1 MLGELNDLEQQDIA
15 LNVNDKIK
23 NIDEEYRREKF
34 SNSPEKLHALE
45 QLYVVRNHR
54 YQDKKIIT
62 RYYDLLMKYFVS
74 IVEQAS
80 YTQAFDVDGLME
92 TYAQLMKTKKVLD
105 YL

>member
-1 MLGELNDLEQQDIA
+1 MA
-15 LNVNDKIK
+15 L
-23 NIDEEYRREKF
+23 
-34 SNSPEKLHALE
+34 EKLYKMRSERFQH
-45 QLYVVRNHR
+45 
-54 YQDKKIIT
+54 KKIIT

-80 YTQAFDVDGLME
+80 YSQAFDVDSLTE